1 MSRSCL
7 ALDVGYMLW
16 QRENGPVHVDR
27 GLLWDSSPQSG
38 RDWFISEYRYMRKD
52 TSHAT
57 ILETVVFL
65 HDASRRLLELASRM
79 GSLEQ
84 EHDEDDLGA
93 DGAESLREEAA
104 RLSQAMNSLVGFHL
118 LPLQVLGQQRSLIDE
133 YLHCL
138 LNVVHHEVNSS
149 SHAFDV
155 LGQLVSITSDWGT
168 EAGLASV
175 PSASVVVPFP
185 HYAEE
190 ELELA
195 AGLFSQRCRE
205 HFCLSCLRKT
215 MAWLQ
220 HHRRRSR
227 QEHTDLALCVYC
239 GPVSCGFQGCSTS
252 AIISAQSF
260 PIISYTTRVGVSR
273 LQL

>member
-1 MSRSCL
+1 MRETLEWSLKSALPPGLVEEFLGRLSSAPVPSKSTMSRSCL

-57 ILETVVFL
+57 IRGTLVFL

-93 DGAESLREEAA
+93 DDAESLREEAA

-118 LPLQVLGQQRSLIDE
+118 LPLQVLGQQRSSIDDN
-133 YLHCL
+133 YIVC
-138 LNVVHHEVNSS
+138 
-149 SHAFDV
+149 
-155 LGQLVSITSDWGT
+155 
-168 EAGLASV
+168 
-175 PSASVVVPFP
+175 
-185 HYAEE
+185 
-190 ELELA
+190 
-195 AGLFSQRCRE
+195 
-205 HFCLSCLRKT
+205 
-215 MAWLQ
+215 
-220 HHRRRSR
+220 
-227 QEHTDLALCVYC
+227 
-239 GPVSCGFQGCSTS
+239 
-252 AIISAQSF
+252 
-260 PIISYTTRVGVSR
+260 
-273 LQL
+273 